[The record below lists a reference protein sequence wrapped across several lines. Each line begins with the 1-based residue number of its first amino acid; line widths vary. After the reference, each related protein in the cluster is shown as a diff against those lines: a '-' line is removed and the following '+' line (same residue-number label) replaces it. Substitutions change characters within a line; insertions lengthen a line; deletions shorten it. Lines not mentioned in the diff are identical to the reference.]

1 MGASSS
7 GSSNSGGGRTDAGPN
22 RTTAYKAGV
31 GNITESGKKTPSYKS
46 SNDDAFRNRGAVKI
60 KAVTKKIPTPTML
73 LASKPLQFGSK
84 VTRDFYV
91 NKVLGSKNF
100 KGQSK
105 TSFLSMSSVEQE
117 KQYKSYLDSRMSGQ
131 TDAYGNTINQ
141 GNDNNNPQGI
151 ELAKSATGSAT
162 VKGPG
167 EIQKDAAN
175 NKGTTD
181 TLMTAAQINIANKRK
196 GKKVT
201 NQTAK
206 TVLTEDYKLSK
217 KKLLG

>member
-1 MGASSS
+1 MGFFGSR
-7 GSSNSGGGRTDAGPN
+7 SSNEQAKDSNRERQRETSKYTKVSKKAKDKVKSDKAKDNASAFKDMKYEGSKAPSILAKVLDYTGVSEKSFEVNRDYFVKNVAGKNGYKNTFESYESYIKGRSGGNLDAMGRAT
-22 RTTAYKAGV
+22 
-31 GNITESGKKTPSYKS
+31 
-46 SNDDAFRNRGAVKI
+46 
-60 KAVTKKIPTPTML
+60 
-73 LASKPLQFGSK
+73 
-84 VTRDFYV
+84 
-91 NKVLGSKNF
+91 
-100 KGQSK
+100 
-105 TSFLSMSSVEQE
+105 
-117 KQYKSYLDSRMSGQ
+117 
-131 TDAYGNTINQ
+131 
-141 GNDNNNPQGI
+141 NNNGGGNEGI
-151 ELAKSATGSAT
+151 ELAKAATGSAT

-181 TLMTAAQINIANKRK
+181 TTMTAAQINIANKRK